1 MREEEAHEMGSRAG
15 VCNREDEGGTGV
27 KEKLQIVYRR
37 KFDATPRPK
46 TALATTI
53 EEAEFCR
60 RVEQIIDETVKKR
73 KQSLFT
79 RLFRRYK

>member
-1 MREEEAHEMGSRAG
+1 M
-15 VCNREDEGGTGV
+15 

-46 TALATTI
+46 TALAMHL

-60 RVEQIIDETVKKR
+60 RVEQIIDEELEKKKTPLLARLFKAKR
-73 KQSLFT
+73 KDAPH
-79 RLFRRYK
+79 